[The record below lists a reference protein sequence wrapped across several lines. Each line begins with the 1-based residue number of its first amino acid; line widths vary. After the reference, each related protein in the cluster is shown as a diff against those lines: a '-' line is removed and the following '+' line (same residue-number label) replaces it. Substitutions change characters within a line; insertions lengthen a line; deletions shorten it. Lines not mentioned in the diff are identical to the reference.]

1 MQTYNQEGTKK
12 VLAILA
18 LVILLVLVWHV
29 ASTVMFNNTV
39 HIVKGADDTK
49 PSYLAF
55 GNRED
60 STSSWV
66 KRDFDLYGKKVDL
79 QANTI
84 DGVFYNRSKENIVS
98 WKMTI
103 KIKGDC
109 FINNAWCGT
118 MEIHQNVGTK
128 GEKVQ
133 TLDLRN
139 YNLDDVKL
147 EYLYDGDLLIPLKKG
162 DYLVYYPS
170 EKDDEV
176 PIAADS
182 ELTIGMIFYY
192 LDSVDLSN
200 YKISYSYHKSL
211 TEGIGFYVLIGLI
224 LIWLGLLTAMI
235 AAKITYR
242 KAVKELELRMSGL
255 SYMSD
260 IYDIIYTIDIE
271 TDELTP
277 ITADQESEKQRPK
290 QMGAR
295 DQILNL
301 FAEDAAAPYIEM
313 LQEFADIRTL
323 DKRLDK
329 QSLSC
334 EYYSKSHGWT
344 RVRFLAMD
352 REPGQ
357 PLKKILF
364 MLRNIEDEKKFADE
378 SEQRV
383 IQFSNENRSKGIFF
397 DVMSD
402 RVKDAIHSILDD
414 TAGIMQQNPGKKIS
428 EHAAHIDQTGT
439 MLLTFTDRLADA
451 SDIYAG
457 TMKLDPEDYSLRQL
471 VLDVSAEAKSAAEE
485 ADLSFK
491 ADVSPDIPDK
501 LNGDSARIKKVLLF
515 LMSNSIRHTH
525 EGGITLS
532 IFGKHSEDKE
542 HLLISIKD
550 TGLGFKEE
558 DLKRLTKEWAKPEHT
573 WNFTKEAP
581 GLGLTMI
588 HELLKLMDSKLNI
601 ISEYG
606 SGSEFY
612 FEIDQA
618 VVDPAPIGPLE
629 KEFS

>member
-12 VLAILA
+12 ALAVLALAIL
-18 LVILLVLVWHV
+18 LTLVWHV
-29 ASTVMFNNTV
+29 TSTVMFNNTV
-39 HIVKGADDTK
+39 HTVKGADDK
-49 PSYLAF
+49 QPSYLAF

-84 DGVFYNRSKENIVS
+84 DGVFYNHSKENIVS

-103 KIKGDC
+103 KINGDC

-118 MEIHQNVGTK
+118 MEIHQNVGTE

-139 YNLDDVKL
+139 YKLEDVEL

-176 PIAADS
+176 PIGADS

-192 LDSVDLSN
+192 LDSIDLSN
-200 YKISYSYHKSL
+200 YTLSYSYHRSL
-211 TEGIGFYVLIGLI
+211 TEGIGFYILIGLI
-224 LIWLGLLTAMI
+224 IIWLGLLTAMI
-235 AAKITYR
+235 AARVTYKR
-242 KAVKELELRMSGL
+242 TVKELDLRMSGL
-255 SYMSD
+255 SYMSG

-277 ITADQESEKQRPK
+277 ITADPASEKERPK
-290 QMGAR
+290 HMGAR
-295 DQILNL
+295 DQLLNL
-301 FAEDAAAPYIEM
+301 FAEDAAAPYIDM
-313 LQEFADIRTL
+313 LQEFADTRTL
-323 DKRLDK
+323 NERLKK
-329 QSLSC
+329 QSISC
-334 EYYSKSHGWT
+334 DYYSKSHGWT
-344 RVRFLAMD
+344 RVRIIAMD

-364 MLRNIEDEKKFADE
+364 MLRNIEDEKEFAEE
-378 SEQRV
+378 SEQRI
-383 IQFSNENRSKGIFF
+383 IQYGNENKSKSVFF
-397 DVMSD
+397 DIMTD
-402 RVKDAIHSILDD
+402 RVKDAMRSIQDD
-414 TAGIMQQNPGKKIS
+414 AAAIKKKAPGKEIA
-428 EHAAHIDQTGT
+428 EHADRIDQTGT
-439 MLLTFTDRLADA
+439 LLLTLTDRLVDA

-457 TMKLDPEDYSLRQL
+457 TMKPDLEDYSFRQL
-471 VLDVSAEAKSAAEE
+471 VLDVAGEAKHLTDE
-485 ADLSFK
+485 AGLSFK

-501 LNGDSARIKKVLLF
+501 LNGDSPRIKKVLDF
-515 LMSNSIRHTH
+515 LMNNSIRHTS

-532 IFGKHSEDKE
+532 IFGKKSEDKV

-550 TGLGFKEE
+550 TGSGIKEK
-558 DLKRLTKEWAKPEHT
+558 DLKRLTTEWAKPEHT
-573 WNFTKEAP
+573 WNFTSEEP

-588 HELLKLMDSKLNI
+588 HDMLKLMDSGLNI

-606 SGSEFY
+606 NGSEFY
-612 FEIDQA
+612 FEIDQT
-618 VVDPAPIGPLE
+618 VVDPAPIGPVEL
-629 KEFS
+629 S